1 MTTTNVPLP
10 TFTAAGLLVPTEPEV
25 LTGVFADYTS
35 AFAPSGIALNT
46 ELTTPQGQLAQSQ
59 SYMLTQLY
67 AGMLQII
74 NGVDPL
80 TSSGAFQDALGR
92 IYFLTRQPATYATVV
107 ATLGGVVGT
116 VLSAGA
122 QARSPDGTIWA
133 TTAAVTFGPGGTA
146 TVTMRAA
153 TAGSGPSV
161 GVNGL
166 TIYQQRPGWETISNA
181 APSAPGVDVESRQ
194 TFETRREESVQIG
207 GNGTAQAVRA
217 AVANVPGVS
226 DVFVYNNGSDT
237 AISYGTTAY
246 PIPAHSIGIS
256 VVGGDDTAIAR
267 AILAKL
273 DAGCGLPTVGGVGTL
288 VAVTLEDSV
297 NYVEPYPAYIQRF
310 VRPAVVPVYLR
321 VEVANL
327 STLPS
332 TYVVDVQNAVAQAF
346 ANGFTTNDGQI
357 SVSRARVGGQ
367 LVAAE
372 YFAPILALSNIT
384 PISIFIGTAPNPT
397 TGAALTMGIDQL
409 PTCVPLNVTVAAVTV

>member
-10 TFTAAGLLVPTEPEV
+10 TFTPAGLVVPTEPEV
-25 LTGVFADYTS
+25 LAGVFADYTS
-35 AFAPSGIALNT
+35 AFAPSGITLNT

-59 SYMLTQLY
+59 AYMLTQLN
-67 AGMLQII
+67 AGWLQII

-80 TSSGAFQDALGR
+80 TASGAFQDALGR
-92 IYFLTRQPATYATVV
+92 IYFLTRQPATYATVN
-107 ATLGGVVGT
+107 ATVSGVVGT
-116 VLSAGA
+116 VLPAGA
-122 QARSPDGTIWA
+122 QARSADGSIWA
-133 TTAAVTFGPGGTA
+133 TTAAVTFGLTGSASVTLRA
-146 TVTMRAA
+146 T

-166 TIYQQRPGWETISNA
+166 TIYQQRPGWEAISNS
-181 APSAPGVDVESRQ
+181 APSTPGVDVESRQ

-226 DVFVYNNGSDT
+226 DVFVYNNGSDS
-237 AISYGTTAY
+237 AITYGTTAY

-256 VVGGDDTAIAR
+256 VVGGDDTAIAQ

-273 DAGCGLPTVGGVGTL
+273 DAGCGLPTVAGEGTL
-288 VAVTLEDSV
+288 VEVTLEDSV

-310 VRPAVVPVYLR
+310 VRPDPVSIYLR

-357 SVSRARVGGQ
+357 AVSRARVGGQ

-384 PISIFIGTAPNPT
+384 PISIFIGTTPNPT
-397 TGAALTMGIDQL
+397 SGAALTMGIDQL
-409 PTCVPLNVTVAAVTV
+409 PTCAPLNVTVVAVTV